1 MMRMFILISY
11 DVATDTAAGRR
22 RLRKVARACESNGQ
36 RVQKSVFECRLTEM
50 QLEEME
56 RTLVAIINEQEDNLR
71 LYRMSESANWNVK
84 QYGVFRS
91 RGFDDP
97 LVV

>member
-1 MMRMFILISY
+1 MGRMFILVSY
-11 DVATDTAAGRR
+11 DVATESAAGRK
-22 RLRKVARACESNGQ
+22 RLRKVAKICEAHGQ
-36 RVQKSVFECRLTEM
+36 RVQKSVFECRLTDM

-56 RTLVAIINEQEDNLR
+56 RTLLKVIEEKEDNLR

-91 RGFDDP
+91 MDFDGP
-97 LVV
+97 LVI

>member
-1 MMRMFILISY
+1 MNRMFILVSY
-11 DVATDTAAGRR
+11 DVATDTAAGRK
-22 RLRKVARACESNGQ
+22 RLRKVAKTCEAHGQ
-36 RVQKSVFECRLTEM
+36 RVQKSVFECRLTDM

-56 RTLVAIINEQEDNLR
+56 RSLLKIISEKEDNLR

-91 RGFDDP
+91 VDFDGP
-97 LVV
+97 LVI